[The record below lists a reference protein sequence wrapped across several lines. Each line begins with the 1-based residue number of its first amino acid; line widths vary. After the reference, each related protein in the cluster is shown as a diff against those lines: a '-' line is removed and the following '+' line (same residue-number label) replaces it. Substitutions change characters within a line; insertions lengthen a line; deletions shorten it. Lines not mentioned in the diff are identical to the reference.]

1 MDGCPQTGGQEI
13 NAKFNELVGGDDPVL
28 VDFFA
33 EWCGPCKS
41 MAPILV
47 ELHRLMEGR
56 LRIVKIDVDRN
67 PSVAQTYRIQGVP
80 TLALFRNGEVLWR
93 QSGVVPAAALQRTLE
108 PFLNR

>member
-1 MDGCPQTGGQEI
+1 M
-13 NAKFNELVGGDDPVL
+13 NAKFNELVGGDAPVL

-47 ELHRLMEGR
+47 ELHRRMEGR

-67 PSVAQTYRIQGVP
+67 PAVAQTYRVQGVP
-80 TLALFRNGEVLWR
+80 TLALFRNGEILWR
-93 QSGVVPAAALQRTLE
+93 QSGILPAAELQRVLE

>member
-1 MDGCPQTGGQEI
+1 MSTNNSFQELI
-13 NAKFNELVGGDDPVL
+13 NSDKPVL
-28 VDFFA
+28 IDFFA

-67 PSVAQTYRIQGVP
+67 PTLAQNYRVQGVP
-80 TLALFRNGEVLWR
+80 TLALFRNGEILWR
-93 QSGVVPAAALQRTLE
+93 QSGVLPAAALQRTLE

>member
-1 MDGCPQTGGQEI
+1 M
-13 NAKFNELVGGDDPVL
+13 NAKFNELVGGDAPVL

-47 ELHRLMEGR
+47 ELHRRMEGR

-67 PSVAQTYRIQGVP
+67 PTVAQTYRVQGVP
-80 TLALFRNGEVLWR
+80 TLALFRNGEILWR
-93 QSGVVPAAALQRTLE
+93 QSGVLPAAELQRVLE

>member
-1 MDGCPQTGGQEI
+1 MDVCPQTGGQEM

-47 ELHRLMEGR
+47 ELHRLMKGR
-56 LRIVKIDVDRN
+56 LRIIKIDVDRN

>member
-1 MDGCPQTGGQEI
+1 M
-13 NAKFNELVGGDDPVL
+13 NAKFNELVGGDALVL

-47 ELHRLMEGR
+47 ELHRRMEGR

-67 PSVAQTYRIQGVP
+67 PTVAQTYRVQGVP
-80 TLALFRNGEVLWR
+80 TLALFRNGEILWR
-93 QSGVVPAAALQRTLE
+93 QSGVLPAAELQRVLE

>member
-1 MDGCPQTGGQEI
+1 M
-13 NAKFNELVGGDDPVL
+13 NAKFNELVGGDEPVL

-33 EWCGPCKS
+33 EWCGPCNS

-47 ELHRLMEGR
+47 ELHRLLEGR

-67 PSVAQTYRIQGVP
+67 PTLAQNYRVQGVP
-80 TLALFRNGEVLWR
+80 TLALFRNGEILWR

>member
-1 MDGCPQTGGQEI
+1 M
-13 NAKFNELVGGDDPVL
+13 NAKFNDFVGGDAPVL

-47 ELHRLMEGR
+47 ELHRRMEGR

-67 PSVAQTYRIQGVP
+67 PAVAQTYRVQGVP
-80 TLALFRNGEVLWR
+80 TLALFRNGEILWR
-93 QSGVVPAAALQRTLE
+93 QSGVLPAAELQRVLE

>member
-1 MDGCPQTGGQEI
+1 M
-13 NAKFNELVGGDDPVL
+13 NAKFNELVGGDEPVL

-41 MAPILV
+41 MAPTLV

-67 PSVAQTYRIQGVP
+67 PTVAQTYRIQGVP
-80 TLALFRNGEVLWR
+80 TLALFRKGEVLWR

>member
-1 MDGCPQTGGQEI
+1 MDRRPQAHGQKM
-13 NAKFNELVGGDDPVL
+13 NAKFNELVGGEEPVL

-47 ELHRLMEGR
+47 ELHRLTEGR

-67 PSVAQTYRIQGVP
+67 PTVAQNYGVQGVP
-80 TLALFRNGEVLWR
+80 TLALFRNGEILWR
-93 QSGVVPAAALQRTLE
+93 RSGVVPAAALQRTLE

>member
-1 MDGCPQTGGQEI
+1 M
-13 NAKFNELVGGDDPVL
+13 NAKFNELVGGDAPVL

-41 MAPILV
+41 VAPILV
-47 ELHRLMEGR
+47 ELHRRMEGR

-67 PSVAQTYRIQGVP
+67 PAVAQTYRVQGVP
-80 TLALFRNGEVLWR
+80 TLALFRNGEILWR
-93 QSGVVPAAALQRTLE
+93 QSGVLPAAELQRVLE

>member
-1 MDGCPQTGGQEI
+1 
-13 NAKFNELVGGDDPVL
+13 
-28 VDFFA
+28 
-33 EWCGPCKS
+33 

>member
-1 MDGCPQTGGQEI
+1 M
-13 NAKFNELVGGDDPVL
+13 NAKFNELVGGDAPVL

-47 ELHRLMEGR
+47 ELHRRMEGR

-67 PSVAQTYRIQGVP
+67 PAVAQTYRVQGVP
-80 TLALFRNGEVLWR
+80 TLALFRNGEILWR
-93 QSGVVPAAALQRTLE
+93 QSGVLPAAELQRVLE

>member
-1 MDGCPQTGGQEI
+1 M
-13 NAKFNELVGGDDPVL
+13 NAKFNELVGGDAPVL

-47 ELHRLMEGR
+47 ELHLRMEGR

-67 PSVAQTYRIQGVP
+67 PAVAQTYRVQGVP
-80 TLALFRNGEVLWR
+80 TLALFRNGEILWR
-93 QSGVVPAAALQRTLE
+93 QSGVLPAAELQRVLE